1 MKKIIRPALVIT
13 LIFATIG
20 TLFALTWHKNSDDGK
35 DKVLLAY
42 MTEILKTFHYDPIPC
57 NDAFSEKVFDE
68 YLKSLDYSKMFLTQE
83 NVDVLSS
90 YKLQLDDQIRNSQL
104 DFFHL
109 SVEII
114 DAQTALVE
122 QWYPVI
128 LEKPFDYTAQESFTI
143 DEKKR
148 GYAANNQELEQQWW
162 KYIKMQVLDE
172 IISTEKENKKARENS
187 DTVAL
192 KSFDDI
198 EREAREK
205 ILKRYQT
212 RFKRINQIT
221 EIDRFNSFVNAI
233 TGSFDPHTTYFPPK
247 DKQNFDIA
255 ISGKLEGIGATLSEK
270 DGYIKVVEVVPGS
283 PAWKTGELKA
293 EDIILKVAQADEEP
307 VDVVDMRLDD
317 AIQLIRGKKG
327 TKVVLTVKK
336 IDGNILVIPIIRD
349 VIMLEE
355 KYAKSTVINSSD
367 NPKTSVGY
375 IYLPQFYTDMNDTKG
390 RKCADDIKAEIQ
402 KLKAQNV
409 AGIIIDLRDNGGGSL
424 QDVVDIGGFFIE
436 KGPIVQ
442 VSTAGGNRRAL
453 FDKDP
458 SILYSGPL
466 LVIVNTFSASASE
479 ILAAAMQDYK
489 RAVIVGTQS
498 TYGKGTVQRVID
510 IDQLIENSQHR
521 AYMPFGAVKITIQK
535 FYRIN
540 GSSTQLKGVI
550 PDIVLPDLYQ
560 KIEIGE
566 RELDNA
572 MPWTVVQ
579 PEKYTEWKPQYD
591 MKKLAKKSE
600 QRVKNDSVFMV
611 INQASEWLANRR
623 NTTTVS
629 LQIDDFR
636 ARQAQ
641 DAELSEKFKNA
652 GQHPTP
658 LQITYF
664 DPTTDAGTDVAVDS
678 VKQKRRDDWYADIKK
693 DVELYETYR
702 IMLDMIQQLPKK

>member
-1 MKKIIRPALVIT
+1 MKKIIRPT
-13 LIFATIG
+13 LIITILFTTIG
-20 TLFALTWHKNSDDGK
+20 TLFALTWHKNSNDGK

-42 MTEILKTFHYDPIPC
+42 MTQILKTFHYDPIPF
-57 NDAFSEKVFDE
+57 DDVFSERVFDG

-90 YKLQLDDQIRNSQL
+90 YKFQLDDQILNSQL

-114 DAQTALVE
+114 NAQTALVE
-122 QWYPVI
+122 KWYPVI
-128 LEKPFDYTAQESFTI
+128 LEKPFDYTVQESFII
-143 DEKKR
+143 DEKIR
-148 GYAANNQELEQQWW
+148 GYAANNQELEKQWW

-172 IISTEKENKKARENS
+172 IIIAEKENKTAHEKS

-192 KSFDDI
+192 KPFDEI

-205 ILKRYQT
+205 ILKRYNT
-212 RFKRINQIT
+212 RFKRINQMT
-221 EIDRFNSFVNAI
+221 ETDRFNSFVNAI

-247 DKQNFDIA
+247 DKQNFDIQ

-270 DGYIKVVEVVPGS
+270 DGYIKVVEVMPGS

-293 EDIILKVAQADEEP
+293 EDIILKVAQANEEP

-349 VIMLEE
+349 VIILEE

-367 NPKTSVGY
+367 KPETAVGY
-375 IYLPQFYTDMNDTKG
+375 IYLPQFYTDMNDMNG
-390 RKCADDIKAEIQ
+390 RRCADDIKAEVQ

-479 ILAAAMQDYK
+479 ILAAAMQDYR

-560 KIEIGE
+560 NIKIGE

-572 MPWTVVQ
+572 MPWTVIQ
-579 PEKYTEWKPQYD
+579 PEKYTEWKPQHD
-591 MKKLAKKSE
+591 VKKLAKKSE

-652 GQHPTP
+652 GKHETP
-658 LQITYF
+658 LRVTYF
-664 DPTTDAGTDVAVDS
+664 DKTTDADVAVDS
-678 VKQKRRDDWYADIKK
+678 VKQKRRDDWYAEIKK

>member
-1 MKKIIRPALVIT
+1 MKKILRPVLVII
-13 LIFATIG
+13 LVFVTIG
-20 TLFALTWHKNSDDGK
+20 TLFALTWSNKSDTTK
-35 DKVLLAY
+35 DRLLLAY
-42 MTEILKTFHYDPIPC
+42 MTEILKTFHYDPLPYDD
-57 NDAFSEKVFDE
+57 NFSKKVFDG
-68 YLKSLDYSKMFLTQE
+68 YLQSLDYSKMFLTQE
-83 NVDVLSS
+83 NIGVLNT
-90 YKLQLDDQIRNSQL
+90 YKMQLDDQILTAKL

-114 DAQTALVE
+114 NTQTALVE
-122 QWYPVI
+122 QWYPLI
-128 LEKPFDYTAQESFTI
+128 LEKPFDYNRQESFTV

-148 GYAANNQELEQQWW
+148 GYATNNQELEQQWW

-172 IISTEKENKKARENS
+172 IIISEKENKVAHEKS

-192 KSFDDI
+192 KSFDEI
-198 EREAREK
+198 EQAAREK

-221 EIDRFNSFVNAI
+221 ETDRFNSFVNAI
-233 TGSFDPHTTYFPPK
+233 TASFDPHTTYFPPK
-247 DKQNFDIA
+247 DKQNFDIS
-255 ISGKLEGIGATLSEK
+255 ISGKLEGIGATLTEK
-270 DGYIKVVEVVPGS
+270 DGYIKVVEVMPGS

-293 EDIILKVAQADEEP
+293 EDIIMKVAQADEEP

-336 IDGNILVIPIIRD
+336 IDGNIIQIPIIRD
-349 VIMLEE
+349 VIVLEE

-367 NPKTSVGY
+367 KPETAVGY
-375 IYLPQFYTDMNDTKG
+375 IYLPQFYADMNDRYG
-390 RKCADDIKAEIQ
+390 RKCSDDIQIEVQ

-442 VSTAGGNRRAL
+442 VSAAGGNRRAL
-453 FDKDP
+453 YDRDP
-458 SILYSGPL
+458 SILYDGPL
-466 LVIVNTFSASASE
+466 LIIVNTFSASASE

-489 RAVIVGTQS
+489 RAVIVGTHS
-498 TYGKGTVQRVID
+498 TYGKGTVQRVLD
-510 IDQLIENSQHR
+510 IDQVIDNSHR
-521 AYMPFGAVKITIQK
+521 SYMPFGAVKITIQK

-560 KIEIGE
+560 KIKIGE

-572 MPWTVVQ
+572 MPWTVIQ
-579 PEKYTEWKPQYD
+579 AEKYTEWKPQYD
-591 MKKLAKKSE
+591 VKKLAKQSAK
-600 QRVKNDSVFMV
+600 RVQNDSVFTV
-611 INQASEWLANRR
+611 INQASEWLADRR
-623 NTTTVS
+623 NTTTVN
-629 LQIDDFR
+629 LNINDFR

-652 GQHPTP
+652 GKHETP
-658 LQITYF
+658 LQVTLIDNIVSET
-664 DPTTDAGTDVAVDS
+664 AEEDS
-678 VKQKRRDDWYADIKK
+678 VKQKRRDDWYTDIKK

-702 IMLDMIQQLPKK
+702 IMLDMIDQMPRK

>member
-1 MKKIIRPALVIT
+1 MKKILRPACIIT
-13 LIFATIG
+13 LVFATIG
-20 TLFALTWHKNSDDGK
+20 TLFALTWSNTGNNQK
-35 DKVLLAY
+35 DKALLAY
-42 MTEILKTFHYDPIPC
+42 MTEILKTFHYDPLPF
-57 NDAFSEKVFDE
+57 DDVFSEKVFNG

-83 NVDVLSS
+83 NVDVLGS
-90 YKLQLDDQIRNSQL
+90 YKFQIDDQILNSQL

-114 DAQTALVE
+114 NAQTASIEKL
-122 QWYPVI
+122 YPVI
-128 LEKPFDYTAQESFTI
+128 LEKPFDYTVQESFII
-143 DEKKR
+143 DEKIR
-148 GYAANNQELEQQWW
+148 GYAANQQELERQWW

-172 IISTEKENKKARENS
+172 IITAEKENKTAHEKS

-198 EREAREK
+198 EQAARAK

-212 RFKRINQIT
+212 RFKRINQMT
-221 EIDRFNSFVNAI
+221 VTDRFNSFINAM
-233 TGSFDPHTTYFPPK
+233 TDAFDPHTTYFPPK
-247 DKQNFDIA
+247 DKQNFDIE

-270 DGYIKVVEVVPGS
+270 DGYIKVVEVMPGS

-336 IDGNILVIPIIRD
+336 IDGNIVVIPIIRD
-349 VIMLEE
+349 VIVLEE
-355 KYAKSTVINSSD
+355 KYAKSTVIN
-367 NPKTSVGY
+367 TSNKQETAVGY
-375 IYLPQFYTDMNDTKG
+375 IYLPRFYTDMNDMNG
-390 RKCADDIKAEIQ
+390 RKCADDIKKEIQ
-402 KLKAQNV
+402 KLKTQNI

-442 VSTAGGNRRAL
+442 VSNAGGNRRAL

-458 SILYSGPL
+458 SILYDGPL
-466 LVIVNTFSASASE
+466 LIIVNTFSASASE

-521 AYMPFGAVKITIQK
+521 AYMPFGAVKISIQK

-550 PDIVLPDLYQ
+550 PDIILPDIYQ

-572 MPWTVVQ
+572 MPWTVIQ
-579 PEKYTEWKPQYD
+579 PEKYTEWKPQHD
-591 MKKLAKKSE
+591 VKKLAKKSE
-600 QRVKNDSVFMV
+600 QRVKNDSVFMS

-629 LQIDDFR
+629 LNINDFR

-641 DAELSEKFKNA
+641 DAELSEKYKNA
-652 GQHPTP
+652 GKHETP
-658 LQITYF
+658 LRVTYF
-664 DPTTDAGTDVAVDS
+664 DPITNADAAVDS
-678 VKQKRRDDWYADIKK
+678 ANQKRRDDWYADIKK

-702 IMLDMIQQLPKK
+702 IMLDMIQQVPFKK

>member
-1 MKKIIRPALVIT
+1 MKKIRRSALVIT
-13 LIFATIG
+13 LVFATIG
-20 TLFALTWHKNSDDGK
+20 TLFAITWKSNSDPQK

-42 MTEILKTFHYDPIPC
+42 MSEILRTFHYEPLSFDD
-57 NDAFSEKVFDE
+57 NFSKKVFDD
-68 YLKSLDYSKMFLTQE
+68 YLKNLDYSKMFFTQE
-83 NVDVLSS
+83 NVDALST
-90 YKLQLDDQIRNSQL
+90 YKLQLDDQIRTTRL
-104 DFFHL
+104 EFFHL

-114 DAQTALVE
+114 NTQTALVE
-122 QWYPVI
+122 QWYPQI
-128 LEKPFDYTAQESFTI
+128 LEKPFDYTVKEDFI
-143 DEKKR
+143 VDEKKR
-148 GYAANNQELEQQWW
+148 GYALNNQELEKQWW

-172 IISTEKENKKARENS
+172 IVALEKENKKAHEAS
-187 DTVAL
+187 DTVAI
-192 KSFDDI
+192 KIFEDV
-198 EREAREK
+198 EKEAREK

-221 EIDRFNSFVNAI
+221 ETDRFNSFVNAI
-233 TGSFDPHTTYFPPK
+233 TGSFDPHTTFFPPK
-247 DKQNFDIA
+247 DKQNFDISM
-255 ISGKLEGIGATLSEK
+255 SGKLEGIGATLTEK
-270 DGYIKVVEVVPGS
+270 DGYIKVVEVMPGS

-293 EDIILKVAQADEEP
+293 EDIIIKVAQADEEP

-336 IDGNILVIPIIRD
+336 IDGNIINVPIIRD
-349 VIMLEE
+349 VIVLEE
-355 KYAKSTVINSSD
+355 KYAKSTVINASD
-367 NPKTSVGY
+367 KPENAVGY
-375 IYLPQFYTDMNDTKG
+375 IYLPQFYTDMNDVNG
-390 RKCADDIKAEIQ
+390 RKCADDIKIEIQ
-402 KLKAQNV
+402 KLKTQNV
-409 AGIIIDLRDNGGGSL
+409 AGIIVDLRDNGGGSL

-442 VSTAGGNRRAL
+442 VSVAGGHRRAL
-453 FDKDP
+453 YDRNP
-458 SILYSGPL
+458 SILYDGPL
-466 LVIVNTFSASASE
+466 LIIVNTFSASASE

-510 IDQLIENSQHR
+510 IDQLIENSQHKT
-521 AYMPFGAVKITIQK
+521 YKPFGAVKITIQK

-572 MPWTVVQ
+572 MPWTVTQ
-579 PEKYTEWKPQYD
+579 AEKYTEWKTPSD
-591 MKKLAKKSE
+591 VKKLAKQSAK
-600 QRVKNDSVFMV
+600 RVQNDSVFMV
-611 INQASEWLANRR
+611 VNQASDWLAERR

-629 LQIDDFR
+629 LNIDDFR

-641 DAELSEKFKNA
+641 DAELSEKFKDA
-652 GQHPTP
+652 GKHQTP
-658 LQITYF
+658 LQIAYIEKIESKT
-664 DPTTDAGTDVAVDS
+664 AEEDS

-693 DVELYETYR
+693 DMELYETYR
-702 IMLDMIQQLPKK
+702 IMLDMIQQNSKKK